1 MHGSSKLLGGFLLGA
16 LTLAVGLGPGC
27 GGGNDS
33 SFPNDAGGDT
43 TSADSGNDTDI
54 IGDSGPGFTGLG
66 DGSTGVNTQC
76 NTNWCLKRV
85 SCPNGG
91 DTTVSGIVY
100 DPAGKV
106 PLYNALVFVPNEDLK
121 PITSG
126 PSCDRCDGSSNVYSG
141 APVTYAQTNYKGEFT
156 LHNVPVDDH
165 VPLVVQLGKW
175 RREKMAAS
183 NGEFVQLTVKVA
195 ACTSN
200 DYTPTDKHLEYKD
213 LTRLPKSHNEG
224 NIPKIAITTGALDSM
239 ECWPRRM
246 GIDDHEFTTDTI
258 CGDGRV
264 HLYKGADQDNDTMST
279 GTFSRGFNGYANDQ
293 LGFPDAKNLWGL
305 TANAGVLNQY
315 DMVILSCEG
324 SELLQDDNGGDNKT
338 NASRQNLYNYIA
350 NGGRV
355 FASHWH
361 ESWFRLL
368 PDSGPS
374 VPAIGGWLDPA
385 TAKADQIE
393 YEQTANVKTDFTK
406 GQAFSLWL
414 QAVGGTRT
422 QGQLPIYESRP
433 NMTSVM
439 GTTQNWAEIPNYQ
452 ASPPPSQNNPP
463 PGIGPAVQF
472 ATFNA
477 PIGAPNDQVCGRAV
491 YTDLHVSSS
500 NGGAS
505 DEKGATFPTP
515 ECHPG
520 DLSAQEKALE
530 FMLFDLSACV
540 STDTGAPPPPVIR

>member
-1 MHGSSKLLGGFLLGA
+1 MAKVRLPLASDQRRLHKRVRGLHRGLTERMDSSDCTSRGLFISIMAGMGRPCETIIERRLGGLFMHGSSKLLGGFLLGA

-246 GIDDHEFTTDTI
+246 GIEDDYELKET
-258 CGDGRV
+258 
-264 HLYKGADQDNDTMST
+264 L
-279 GTFSRGFNGYANDQ
+279 GTYR
-293 LGFPDAKNLWGL
+293 
-305 TANAGVLNQY
+305 
-315 DMVILSCEG
+315 
-324 SELLQDDNGGDNKT
+324 
-338 NASRQNLYNYIA
+338 
-350 NGGRV
+350 
-355 FASHWH
+355 
-361 ESWFRLL
+361 
-368 PDSGPS
+368 
-374 VPAIGGWLDPA
+374 
-385 TAKADQIE
+385 
-393 YEQTANVKTDFTK
+393 
-406 GQAFSLWL
+406 
-414 QAVGGTRT
+414 
-422 QGQLPIYESRP
+422 
-433 NMTSVM
+433 
-439 GTTQNWAEIPNYQ
+439 
-452 ASPPPSQNNPP
+452 
-463 PGIGPAVQF
+463 
-472 ATFNA
+472 
-477 PIGAPNDQVCGRAV
+477 
-491 YTDLHVSSS
+491 
-500 NGGAS
+500 
-505 DEKGATFPTP
+505 
-515 ECHPG
+515 
-520 DLSAQEKALE
+520 
-530 FMLFDLSACV
+530 
-540 STDTGAPPPPVIR
+540 APPPFLCRDKRERARAWMCRSRPIISAISE